1 MCALLLGYKQPAK
14 GFGQDM
20 KKGLSLQL
28 IIFFTVLTS
37 VLTVGVIVTWEQVLR
52 PPFYGWVERNYPG
65 PENAAWRW
73 NIQQR
78 SEHFFISMTVDLV
91 VVSIL
96 LALVSR
102 QQRRIF
108 ERSAELVEA
117 NERLAHQEKIAALG
131 RVAAQVAHEV
141 RNPLAGLLLY
151 SLHLKDQV
159 GNILSAGEVQLIDKI
174 INTINQLTNTTEQ
187 ILNFARPMKLVPH
200 PIEVNRV
207 INDVLQLLKAQISAN
222 EIELNLNLSSS
233 NPIGMLDEASIRAA
247 LLNLVLNAVQAMTN
261 GGQLSISSSNSRQV
275 IHLLISDTGCGMAEE
290 QIERVFEPFNTTK
303 SRGLGLGMPFA
314 HKIIERHG
322 GTIKVGSRIGE
333 GTNITIELPAAEE
346 QK

>member
-1 MCALLLGYKQPAK
+1 
-14 GFGQDM
+14 M
-20 KKGLSLQL
+20 KKGLNLQL

-37 VLTVGVIVTWEQVLR
+37 VLTAGVIVTWEQVLR

-65 PENAAWRW
+65 PENAGWRW
-73 NIQQR
+73 DIQQR

-91 VVSIL
+91 VVGIL

-102 QQRRIF
+102 QQRRIV

-117 NERLAHQEKIAALG
+117 HEQLAHHEKIAALG

-159 GNILSAGEVQLIDKI
+159 ANKLSAGEVQLIDKI
-174 INTINQLTNTTEQ
+174 IDTINKLTNTTGQ
-187 ILNFARPMKLVPH
+187 ILNFARPMNLVRH
-200 PIEVNRV
+200 RIEVNRV
-207 INDVLQLLKAQISAN
+207 IIDVLQLLKAQISAN
-222 EIELNLNLSSS
+222 EIEVNLTLSSS

-247 LLNLVLNAVQAMTN
+247 LLNLMLNAIQAMSN
-261 GGQLSISSSNSRQV
+261 GGQLGISSSNSGEV
-275 IHLLISDTGCGMAEE
+275 VYVLISDTGCGMAEE
-290 QIERVFEPFNTTK
+290 QIEHVFEPFNTTK
-303 SRGLGLGMPFA
+303 SHGLGLGMPYA
-314 HKIIERHG
+314 KKIIEQHG